1 MARVWEEDIDS
12 INHINYVS
20 NSVHDLADELY
31 EDLMERDNEKAIAKS
46 KEVVNIL
53 QELIQ
58 SLSDEI

>member
-1 MARVWEEDIDS
+1 MARVWEEDTDT

-20 NSVHDLADELY
+20 NSMHDLADELY
-31 EDLMERDNEKAIAKS
+31 EDLMERDNEKAIEKS

>member
-1 MARVWEEDIDS
+1 MARVWEEDTDT

-20 NSVHDLADELY
+20 NSMHDLADELY

>member
-58 SLSDEI
+58 SLTDEI

>member
-31 EDLMERDNEKAIAKS
+31 EDLMERDNEKAIEKS

>member
-31 EDLMERDNEKAIAKS
+31 EDLMERDHNQAKIKAQ
-46 KEVVNIL
+46 NIC
-53 QELIQ
+53 QIMTELIH
-58 SLSDEI
+58 SLSDEV

>member
-1 MARVWEEDIDS
+1 MARVWEEDIDL

>member
-1 MARVWEEDIDS
+1 MARVWEEDIVL

>member
-1 MARVWEEDIDS
+1 MARVWEEDTDT

-20 NSVHDLADELY
+20 NSMHDLADELY
-31 EDLMERDNEKAIAKS
+31 EDLMERDNEKAIEKS

-58 SLSDEI
+58 SLTDEI

>member
-1 MARVWEEDIDS
+1 MARVWEEDTDT

-20 NSVHDLADELY
+20 NSMHDLADELY

-46 KEVVNIL
+46 KEVVVIL

-58 SLSDEI
+58 SLTDEI

>member
-46 KEVVNIL
+46 KEVVVIL

-58 SLSDEI
+58 SLTDEI

>member
-12 INHINYVS
+12 INHIYYVS